1 MLSNPTEFLNAR
13 KVPVQVTRSTKA
25 HNLIVVP
32 HQYTKSTA
40 KLPFSFLFYHNPL
53 KLSVKIMNYV
63 QASYDEQELTVRAKN
78 RQQEAL
84 LSAADEQCE
93 YSSAPAVALSAM
105 PPNSWFSGSCSLLGI
120 SKLSL
125 PWPFMISV
133 HYSFGIIVIIIAR

>member
-1 MLSNPTEFLNAR
+1 MLSNPTEFLNV

-25 HNLIVVP
+25 HNIIVVP
-32 HQYTKSTA
+32 HQYTKSIA
-40 KLPFSFLFYHNPL
+40 KLPFSSFFFLFFFNHDPL

-125 PWPFMISV
+125 P
-133 HYSFGIIVIIIAR
+133 